1 MKAKLYTIE
10 DVHADDDKI
19 KKASNII
26 QNGGLVIFPTETVY
40 GLGADAFNPVA
51 SEKIYS
57 AKGRPSDNPL
67 ILHISDLDML
77 NKIVKNVPEKANKLM
92 NQFWPGPLTIIFEK
106 KDIVSD
112 KITGGLNTVAVRMPS
127 NLIALSFIR
136 NANTPIAA
144 PSANISGKP
153 SITRW
158 EDAVEEMG
166 NRVDAILLSEPSE
179 IGLESTIIDLT
190 QDVPMI
196 LRVGKISKTE
206 IEKEIGFTEIDK
218 TIFGEKDI
226 PKAPGMKYKHYS
238 PNAEV
243 FIASK
248 EDFVEKVK
256 QKYKASPSCNT
267 VIFTMNQNKSYFKD
281 EKVYLLGETTLQAAK
296 VFFHFLRKADKEG
309 YDTIIMEDIS
319 FDEIGEAVMNRARKS
334 AGNKY
339 L

>member
-1 MKAKLYTIE
+1 MSAKLYTIE
-10 DVHADDDKI
+10 DVNTDDDKI
-19 KKASNII
+19 KEASNII
-26 QNGGLVIFPTETVY
+26 LNGGLVIFPTETVY

-67 ILHISDLDML
+67 ILHISDFDML
-77 NKIVKNVPEKANKLM
+77 NRIVKKIPENAKRLITK
-92 NQFWPGPLTIIFEK
+92 FWPGPLTVILEK

-112 KITGGLNTVAVRMPS
+112 KITGGLNSVAVRMPS
-127 NLIALSFIR
+127 NPIALSFIR

-144 PSANISGKP
+144 PSANLSGRP

-166 NRVDAILLSEPSE
+166 ERVDAILLSEPSE

-190 QDVPMI
+190 QDTPMI

-206 IEKEIGFTEIDK
+206 IEKEIGKIGIDK
-218 TIFGEKDI
+218 TILGEKDV

-238 PNAEV
+238 PNAQV
-243 FIASK
+243 FIATK
-248 EDFVEKVK
+248 ENFVEKVK
-256 QKYKASPSCNT
+256 QNYKRSTSSNP
-267 VIFTMNQNKSYFKD
+267 VVFTMTGNKSYFKD

-309 YDTIIMEDIS
+309 YDTRILEDIS

>member
-1 MKAKLYTIE
+1 
-10 DVHADDDKI
+10 
-19 KKASNII
+19 
-26 QNGGLVIFPTETVY
+26 
-40 GLGADAFNPVA
+40 
-51 SEKIYS
+51 
-57 AKGRPSDNPL
+57 
-67 ILHISDLDML
+67 
-77 NKIVKNVPEKANKLM
+77 
-92 NQFWPGPLTIIFEK
+92 
-106 KDIVSD
+106 
-112 KITGGLNTVAVRMPS
+112 MPS
-127 NLIALSFIR
+127 NPIALSFIR

-206 IEKEIGFTEIDK
+206 IEEAIGFTEIDK
-218 TIFGEKDI
+218 IIFGEKDI

-248 EDFVEKVK
+248 ENFVEKVK

-267 VIFTMNQNKSYFKD
+267 VIFTMN
-281 EKVYLLGETTLQAAK
+281 LGETTLQAAK
-296 VFFHFLRKADKEG
+296 FFFHFLRKADKEG

-319 FDEIGEAVMNRARKS
+319 FDEIGEAVMNRARKA